1 MYVYTKQKKEI
12 MQAADTKQWM
22 QCFLLYLFSPLNIHE
37 LSGHVWLHTLEV
49 SVTHLLHTLEVSVTH
64 LGMHA
69 YICMVY
75 MKKLVQA
82 AGIKQCYNNMF

>member
-1 MYVYTKQKKEI
+1 MYVYTTQKKEI

-49 SVTHLLHTLEVSVTH
+49 SVTHL
-64 LGMHA
+64 GMHA